1 MNVSGRREMT
11 ALTHEFITRR
21 TLMNTFLPTTLSL
34 AVLGLILAAGTNVAT
49 AAPKK
54 VAAGSYECFVD
65 DGYGRKRPCSAG
77 YMQKRAD
84 SNQYDC
90 FTDDGNGRK
99 LPCSFRI
106 KR

>member
-1 MNVSGRREMT
+1 MT
-11 ALTHEFITRR
+11 ALTHVHRQGEFTMKA
-21 TLMNTFLPTTLSL
+21 LSLTTMSL
-34 AVLGLILAAGTNVAT
+34 AVIGLSLVAGANVAT
-49 AAPKK
+49 AKSKQTGAS
-54 VAAGSYECFVD
+54 AYECFTD

-84 SNQYDC
+84 SNAYEC
-90 FTDDGNGRK
+90 FTDDGYGRK

>member
-1 MNVSGRREMT
+1 
-11 ALTHEFITRR
+11 
-21 TLMNTFLPTTLSL
+21 MNTLFSATMSL
-34 AVLGLILAAGTNVAT
+34 AALGLILITGTNVAT

-54 VAAGSYECFVD
+54 VAAGSYECFTD

-90 FTDDGNGRK
+90 FTDDGYGRK